1 MNTKYNDVI
10 NELVEVLQEAGKK
23 ESVPLDIQAK
33 VIRVDNDV
41 IWVHLPGGV
50 DETPVRKT
58 INAKQGDV
66 VQVKI
71 SNGDAWI
78 TGNATAPPTDDTKAI
93 TAQNTAQ
100 KADEK
105 AIIAQETTDQEI
117 VDRKAIIREYEDGV
131 LVAKQ
136 NNNYGA
142 LINASGSFDVVQLTW
157 SGKEPIIGSPV
168 ARFGSVA
175 KIGDDEKSY
184 MSIDYRSLKFIDGSI
199 SPTKTYVHISNLLDE
214 DGNFVEQFIANGIT
228 TYFDLSLVA
237 LNTDYIVK
245 VNDAEIVSGITK
257 TTTRVTF
264 SSAPNNEDIITVIYA
279 LSDSNNTYAY
289 TFGIRKENG
298 KIGRLS
304 FANGLD
310 VIASGY
316 VSHAEGYKTSSSG
329 YGSHAEGEETNASGT
344 VSHAEGYKTLSS
356 GTVSHAEGRETNA
369 YGTGSHA
376 EGGETNAYGRYA
388 HAQNESTHA
397 SGNAQTVI
405 GTFNVIDDDF
415 PYPAVHPNGDS
426 QYGKYA
432 FIVGNG
438 TSVLNRSNAYT
449 LDWKGNIVTSGN
461 ITADGTVKLSNSIK
475 RKTYTWTISSIGAN
489 EYKSTEVS
497 PPSESGYTPVGIIG
511 KGIDGTGTA
520 SALWVKCHIRS
531 SDNKLVI
538 GIKNDN
544 TTARTNWTATVY
556 ILYVKS

>member
-1 MNTKYNDVI
+1 MTTI
-10 NELVEVLQEAGKK
+10 NRVANAVLKSQKSSSTSAYDTSATVTRVTDDAVFVHIDGG
-23 ESVPLDIQAK
+23 VPETPCQKTIDCKTGDIVK
-33 VIRVDNDV
+33 IRVS
-41 IWVHLPGGV
+41 GG
-50 DETPVRKT
+50 K
-58 INAKQGDV
+58 
-66 VQVKI
+66 
-71 SNGDAWI
+71 AWI
-78 TGNATAPPTDDTKAI
+78 TGNATAPPTDDTRAI

-105 AIIAQETTDQEI
+105 AITAQETTDQEI

-175 KIGDDEKSY
+175 KIGEDEKSY
-184 MSIDYRSLKFIDGSI
+184 MSIDYRSLKFIDGSV

-228 TYFDLSLVA
+228 TYFNLSLVA

-245 VNDAEIVSGITK
+245 VNDIEIVSGITK

-264 SSAPNNEDIITVIYA
+264 SNAPNNEDVITVIYA
-279 LSDSNNTYAY
+279 LNDSSNTYAY

-310 VIASGY
+310 VIASG
-316 VSHAEGYKTSSSG
+316 A
-329 YGSHAEGEETNASGT
+329 

-356 GTVSHAEGRETNA
+356 G
-369 YGTGSHA
+369 YGSHA

-388 HAQNESTHA
+388 HAEGQNVSATGWYAHAQNEGTHA
-397 SGNAQTVI
+397 NGNAQTVI
-405 GTFNVIDDDF
+405 GTFNIIDDDF

-438 TSVLNRSNAYT
+438 TGVLNRSNAYT
-449 LDWKGNIVTSGN
+449 LDWEGNIVTSGN
-461 ITADGTVKLSNSIK
+461 IIADGTVKLSNSIK
-475 RKTYTWTISSIGAN
+475 RKTYTWDISSIGAN
-489 EYKSTEVS
+489 EYKNTEVN

-544 TTARTNWTATVY
+544 STARTNWTATVY